1 MLWRSINHHLFRILE
16 QGGGFKIWRSINH
29 HLFLILERAG
39 GSERGCE
46 QSSVLWR
53 WLFGATFSLLLSLS
67 RIFLRYLCACDAYL
81 YAGLQIRVVP
91 VLLQQIG
98 PNLVSWGR
106 QNIISQHQP
115 TCTHLSKFIDH
126 ATFPHLKGRWGPSVP
141 NTFFFG
147 LLRPVRARVTN
158 VTLFRS

>member
-16 QGGGFKIWRSINH
+16 QGGGFKIWRNINH
-29 HLFLILERAG
+29 HLFLILERG
-39 GSERGCE
+39 WGSERGCE

-53 WLFGATFSLLLSLS
+53 WSFGATFSLLLSLS

-126 ATFPHLKGRWGPSVP
+126 ATCKHLKGRWGPAFHYLFYVIWCYALGP
-141 NTFFFG
+141 C
-147 LLRPVRARVTN
+147 LTN
-158 VTLFRS
+158 VTLFGL